1 MRSRNIELKT
11 HQDQSITTNLIM
23 GKKSGLLSIDAFSK
37 TVEDAKIKTTSGGLI
52 TMTCIF
58 TLFSLIISEWRQ
70 FNEISI
76 NPELVV
82 DRDRNLKLDI
92 NLDVTFPDLPCDIMS
107 LDIMDVSGELQL
119 DIANYGFTK
128 IRLSESGEEIEKQE
142 MKIGDDHELTG
153 TDVAADYCGPCYG
166 AKDQN
171 GNDEKPLHEKTCC
184 NDCLSVRKAYA
195 SVGWAFFDGKNIE
208 QCEREGYVQ
217 KINDRLGEGCRVSG
231 TAQLN
236 RINGN
241 IHFAPGASY
250 SAPSRHV
257 HDLSLYNR
265 NKDFSFRHV
274 INHFSFGPDV
284 NSKYTADTLEL
295 SNHPL
300 DSITSSPG
308 GKDHLYSYFLKVVP
322 TRYEYLN
329 GTKLETNQ
337 FSSTY
342 HDRPLTGGRDED
354 HPNTF
359 HARGGIPGLFFH
371 FEMSPL
377 KIINKEAYGGSW
389 SGFLLNVIS
398 AVGGVLT
405 VGAVVDRGV
414 WAADKVIR
422 RKKDK

>member
-1 MRSRNIELKT
+1 MA
-11 HQDQSITTNLIM
+11 
-23 GKKSGLLSIDAFSK
+23 KKSGLLSIDAFSK

-52 TMTCIF
+52 TVTCIL
-58 TLFSLIISEWRQ
+58 TLITLIIGEWRQ

-76 NPELVV
+76 YPELVV
-82 DRDRNLKLDI
+82 DRDHNLKLDI
-92 NLDVTFPDLPCDIMS
+92 NLDVTFPDLPCDLMS

-119 DIANYGFTK
+119 DIAKYGFTK
-128 IRLSESGEEIEKQE
+128 IRLTESGEEIGKEE
-142 MKIGDDHELTG
+142 MKIGDDQDLANSE
-153 TDVAADYCGPCYG
+153 VAADYCGPCYG

-171 GNDEKPLHEKTCC
+171 GNEGKAQNEKICC
-184 NDCLSVRKAYA
+184 NDCESVRKAYA
-195 SVGWAFFDGKNIE
+195 SVGWAFFDGKNVE
-208 QCEREGYVQ
+208 QCEREGYVK

-231 TAQLN
+231 TAKLN

-241 IHFAPGASY
+241 LHFAPGASY

-265 NKDFSFRHV
+265 QGDFSFRHT

-284 NSKYTADTLEL
+284 NSQYTSEPLEL

-300 DSITSSPG
+300 DGRVSPSG
-308 GKDHLYSYFLKVVP
+308 GKEHLYSYFLKVVP

-329 GTKLETNQ
+329 GTVIETNQ
-337 FSSTY
+337 YSSTY
-342 HDRPLTGGRDED
+342 HDRPLVGGRDDD

-377 KIINKEAYGGSW
+377 KIINKEEYEGTW
-389 SGFLLNVIS
+389 SGFILDVIS
-398 AVGGVLT
+398 AIGGVLT